1 VRFESPNGAF
11 VAANAVE
18 LELRVPQY
26 YRLGA
31 TSAHS
36 TNNGERNESVFA
48 VAFSTE
54 F

>member
-11 VAANAVE
+11 VAANAVQ
-18 LELRVPQY
+18 LELRVP
-26 YRLGA
+26 RITGSVRP
-31 TSAHS
+31 SAHS

-48 VAFSTE
+48 VALSTE